1 MSQITSPESKFIVQ
15 QWSASVARSLGQ
27 GYSSSRVVRDL
38 VRQGWDEPVATTFV
52 AQVQNE
58 QVQHDLQGEKK
69 TPVGAMVDPSKPEA
83 NRHTRNIFYGAL
95 WCVGGITVTIASYQV
110 AVESGGHYF
119 ITWGAIAFGLYQFLS
134 GISGKIRGE

>member
-1 MSQITSPESKFIVQ
+1 MPQVTSPQAKFIVQ
-15 QWSASVARSLGQ
+15 QWSFSVARSLGK
-27 GYSSSRVVRDL
+27 GYSSNLVVQDL

-52 AQVQNE
+52 AQVQN
-58 QVQHDLQGEKK
+58 DLCQGHPTTAPAFAES
-69 TPVGAMVDPSKPEA
+69 AIPSKSEP
-83 NRHTRNIFYGAL
+83 NKHTRNIFYGAL
-95 WCVGGITVTIASYQV
+95 WLVGGVAVTAASYQS